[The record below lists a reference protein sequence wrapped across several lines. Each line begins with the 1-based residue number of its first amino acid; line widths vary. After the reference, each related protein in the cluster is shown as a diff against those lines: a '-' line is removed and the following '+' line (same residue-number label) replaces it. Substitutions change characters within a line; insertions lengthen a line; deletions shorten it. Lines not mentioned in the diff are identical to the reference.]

1 MSWPYRKAFNIV
13 KSIIPKIS
21 ETEIIALKS
30 GGVSIDR
37 EIFNGKVDYNKLY
50 KPFPMNSEQHME
62 TETNDLLRS
71 VGSENIYP
79 NKNIHNII
87 KQLGEKGFLS
97 MIIDT
102 KYNGNRLSI
111 TSQSRILSKISSFN
125 PSLAVTT
132 MVPNSLGPAE
142 LLQHYGTQQQKDYF
156 LPKLANGTM
165 IPCFGLTGPNNG
177 SDAVGQIDKGIVE
190 YVDGKI
196 KIKITLNKRYIT
208 LAPVSNL
215 IGIAFNIEDPNGLLQ
230 NKKNG
235 ISVALV
241 ESSQPGL
248 QKQTYHN
255 PNNAG
260 FPNGTIKGTI
270 FIDPDQI
277 IGGEDKIG
285 EGWKMLMECLAVG
298 RGVSLP
304 ATANGSSKFI
314 THSIMHYINIR
325 KQFNMNIG
333 NMEAVREK
341 FMDMYLNTWIIHT
354 SVNFTNHILDSGSTP
369 SVITAIMK
377 QQTTERARNILNNG
391 MDIYAG
397 SAICVG
403 DNNFFTKFYN
413 SSPVG
418 ITVEGSN
425 TLTRGLIIFGQGL
438 NKSHPYIFPIF
449 QSIQDNNLAEFKTN
463 LNKLVSGIFVNY
475 YKMISV
481 TSLNSLPF
489 TKNNTAQQ
497 RLDIATLKFSLLAN
511 FIALMGG
518 KIKSKQ
524 MISGNMSDILS
535 NLYLSY
541 SVLWYHKHYQNN
553 NEINNSLRDECIHY
567 LMNEL
572 DYKMNLIIENY
583 PFPALKPLLY
593 PLKNKIQYSNLEAK
607 NKLYTLIINNEQ
619 LHNIFKNDIYYEG
632 TVLEK
637 MEKLRKMK
645 PGSVKRTEVV
655 AEPSDWNA
663 DVREVNRNVQEYN
676 KLHQD
681 IILNADVNISVEE
694 YNQLYQDIIQVGE
707 YKIQ

>member
-1 MSWPYRKAFNIV
+1 MFSVYQRAFKIV

-37 EIFNGKVDYNKLY
+37 ELFNGKVDYNKLY
-50 KPFPMNSEQHME
+50 KPILQTWGEHME
-62 TETNDLLRS
+62 DETNDLLNA

-79 NKNIHNII
+79 NKNIHKLM
-87 KQLGEKGFLS
+87 KQLGENGFLS
-97 MIIDT
+97 MIID
-102 KYNGNRLSI
+102 KQYNGNRLPIS
-111 TSQSRILSKISSFN
+111 SQSRVLSKISSYN

-156 LPKLANGTM
+156 LPKLADGTM

-177 SDAVGQIDKGIVE
+177 SDAVGDIDKGIVE
-190 YVDGKI
+190 CIDGKI
-196 KIKITLNKRYIT
+196 KIKISLNKRYIT
-208 LAPVSNL
+208 LAPISNL
-215 IGIAFNIEDPNGLLQ
+215 IGIAFNVEDPNGLLKN
-230 NKKNG
+230 NKSG

-241 ESSQPGL
+241 ENSQPGL
-248 QKQTYHN
+248 LKLTYHN

-270 FIDPDQI
+270 FIDADQI

-314 THSIMHYINIR
+314 THSIMNYINIR

-341 FMDMYLNTWIIHT
+341 FIDMYLNTWIIHT

-377 QQTTERARNILNNG
+377 HQTTERARNILNHG
-391 MDIYAG
+391 MDIYSG
-397 SAICVG
+397 SGICIG
-403 DNNFFTKFYN
+403 ENNFFTKFYN

-449 QSIQDNNLAEFKTN
+449 QSIQDNNINDFKNN
-463 LNKLVSGIFVNY
+463 LNKLISSIIVNY
-475 YKMISV
+475 CKMLSL
-481 TSLNSLPF
+481 TSINTLPF
-489 TKNNTAQQ
+489 LNKNSAQQ
-497 RLDIATLKFSLLAN
+497 RLDIATIKFSLLAN

-541 SVLWYHKHYQNN
+541 SLLWYYTHYQFV
-553 NEINNSLRDECIHY
+553 NETNTFLRDECIHY

-572 DYKMNLIIENY
+572 DYKMNLVIANY
-583 PFPALKPLLY
+583 PISIMKPFLY
-593 PLKNKIQYSNLEAK
+593 PLTNRIRYSDLENK
-607 NKLYTLIINNEQ
+607 NKLYKLIIENEK
-619 LHNIFKNDIYYEG
+619 LHNIFKNDIYYKG

-645 PGSVKRTEVV
+645 PNT
-655 AEPSDWNA
+655 
-663 DVREVNRNVQEYN
+663 
-676 KLHQD
+676 
-681 IILNADVNISVEE
+681 EE
-694 YNQLYQDIIQVGE
+694 YNELYNDIIKVGE
-707 YKIQ
+707 YLI

>member
-1 MSWPYRKAFNIV
+1 MLSPYRKVFNIV

-37 EIFNGKVDYNKLY
+37 ELFNGKVDYNKLY
-50 KPFPMNSEQHME
+50 KPIFINPDKNME

-79 NKNIHNII
+79 NANIHKLI

-97 MIIDT
+97 MIID
-102 KYNGNRLSI
+102 KQYNGNRLSI
-111 TSQSRILSKISSFN
+111 TSQSKILSKIASYN
-125 PSLAVTT
+125 PSLAVSI

-142 LLQHYGTQQQKDYF
+142 LLQHYGTQQQKDFF

-190 YVDGKI
+190 LIDGKI
-196 KIKITLNKRYIT
+196 KIKIKLNKRYIT

-215 IGIAFNIEDPNGLLQ
+215 IGIAFNIEDPNRLLKN
-230 NKKNG
+230 NKTG

-241 ESSQPGL
+241 ESSQYGL
-248 QKQTYHN
+248 QQHTYHN

-270 FIDPDQI
+270 FIDTDQI
-277 IGGEDKIG
+277 IGGEDRIG

-314 THSIMHYINIR
+314 THSIMNYINLR
-325 KQFNMNIG
+325 KQFNMHIG
-333 NMEAVREK
+333 NMESVREK
-341 FMDMYLNTWIIHT
+341 FIDMYLNTWIIHT
-354 SVNFTNHILDSGSTP
+354 SVNFTNHILDTGSTP

-397 SAICVG
+397 SGICVG
-403 DNNFFTKFYN
+403 ENNFFTKFYN

-449 QSIQDNNLAEFKTN
+449 QSIQDNNLGEFKYN
-463 LNKLVSGIFVNY
+463 FNKLVSSILVNY
-475 YKMISV
+475 YKLISI

-489 TKNNTAQQ
+489 IKHNTAQQ
-497 RLDIATLKFSLLAN
+497 RLDVATLKYSLLAN

-541 SVLWYHKHYQNN
+541 SVLWYHNHYQDN
-553 NEINNSLRDECIHY
+553 NEINNSLRDECINY

-583 PFPALKPLLY
+583 TFSALKPLMY
-593 PLKNKIQYSNLEAK
+593 PLKNNIKYSNLENK
-607 NKLYTLIINNEQ
+607 NKLYTLIINNES

-632 TVLEK
+632 TILEK

-645 PGSVKRTEVV
+645 PDS
-655 AEPSDWNA
+655 
-663 DVREVNRNVQEYN
+663 
-676 KLHQD
+676 
-681 IILNADVNISVEE
+681 EE
-694 YNQLYQDIIQVGE
+694 YNELYQDIIQVGE

>member
-1 MSWPYRKAFNIV
+1 MFIPYRKVFNIV

-37 EIFNGKVDYNKLY
+37 ELFNGQVDYNKLY
-50 KPFPMNSEQHME
+50 KPIFINPDKNME

-71 VGSENIYP
+71 VGTENVYP
-79 NKNIHNII
+79 NANIHKLI
-87 KQLGEKGFLS
+87 KKLGEKGFLS
-97 MIIDT
+97 MIID
-102 KYNGNRLSI
+102 KQYNGNRLSI
-111 TSQSRILSKISSFN
+111 TSQSKILSKIASYN
-125 PSLAVTT
+125 PSLAVTI

-142 LLQHYGTQQQKDYF
+142 LLQHYGTQQQKDFF

-190 YVDGKI
+190 LIDGKI
-196 KIKITLNKRYIT
+196 KIKIKLNKRYIT

-215 IGIAFNIEDPNGLLQ
+215 IGIAFNIEDPNRLLKN
-230 NKKNG
+230 NKTG

-241 ESSQPGL
+241 ESSQYGL
-248 QKQTYHN
+248 KQHTYHN

-270 FIDPDQI
+270 FIDTDQI
-277 IGGEDKIG
+277 IGGEDRIG

-314 THSIMHYINIR
+314 THSIMNYINLR
-325 KQFNMNIG
+325 KQFNMHIG
-333 NMEAVREK
+333 NMESVREK
-341 FMDMYLNTWIIHT
+341 FIDMYLNTWIIHT
-354 SVNFTNHILDSGSTP
+354 SVNFTNHILDTGSTP

-397 SAICVG
+397 SGICVG
-403 DNNFFTKFYN
+403 ENNFFTKFYN

-449 QSIQDNNLAEFKTN
+449 QSIQDNNLDEFKYN
-463 LNKLVSGIFVNY
+463 FNKLVSSILLNY
-475 YKMISV
+475 YKLISN
-481 TSLNSLPF
+481 TILNSLPF
-489 TKNNTAQQ
+489 FKNNTAQQ
-497 RLDIATLKFSLLAN
+497 RLDNATLKYSLLAN

-541 SVLWYHKHYQNN
+541 SVLWYHNHYQDN
-553 NEINNSLRDECIHY
+553 NEINNSLRDECINY
-567 LMNEL
+567 LMNEI

-583 PFPALKPLLY
+583 AFSALKPLMF
-593 PLKNKIQYSNLEAK
+593 PLKNNIKYSNLENK
-607 NKLYTLIINNEQ
+607 NKLYTLIINNES

-632 TVLEK
+632 TILEK

-645 PGSVKRTEVV
+645 PDS
-655 AEPSDWNA
+655 
-663 DVREVNRNVQEYN
+663 QEYN
-676 KLHQD
+676 
-681 IILNADVNISVEE
+681 E
-694 YNQLYQDIIQVGE
+694 LYQGIIQVGE

>member
-1 MSWPYRKAFNIV
+1 M
-13 KSIIPKIS
+13 
-21 ETEIIALKS
+21 
-30 GGVSIDR
+30 
-37 EIFNGKVDYNKLY
+37 
-50 KPFPMNSEQHME
+50 
-62 TETNDLLRS
+62 
-71 VGSENIYP
+71 
-79 NKNIHNII
+79 

-97 MIIDT
+97 MIID
-102 KYNGNRLSI
+102 KQYGGNRLPI
-111 TSQSRILSKISSFN
+111 FSQSRILSKISSYN

-156 LPKLANGTM
+156 LPKLADGTM

-190 YVDGKI
+190 CIDGKI
-196 KIKITLNKRYIT
+196 KIKICLNKRYIT
-208 LAPVSNL
+208 LAPISNL
-215 IGIAFNIEDPNGLLQ
+215 IGIAFNLEDPNRLLNN
-230 NKKNG
+230 NKSG

-241 ESSQPGL
+241 ESSQHGL
-248 QKQTYHN
+248 LKDTYHN

-270 FIDPDQI
+270 FIDVEQI

-314 THSIMHYINIR
+314 THSIMNYINIR

-341 FMDMYLNTWIIHT
+341 FIDMYLNTWIIHA

-377 QQTTERARNILNNG
+377 YQTTERARNILNHG
-391 MDIYAG
+391 MDIYSG
-397 SAICVG
+397 SGICIG

-449 QSIQDNNLAEFKTN
+449 QSIQDNNINDFKNN
-463 LNKLVSGIFVNY
+463 LNKLISSIIINY
-475 YKMISV
+475 CKMISL
-481 TSLNSLPF
+481 TFINALPF
-489 TKNNTAQQ
+489 LNNNTAQK
-497 RLDIATLKFSLLAN
+497 RLDIATIKFSLLSN
-511 FIALMGG
+511 FIAVMGG

-541 SVLWYHKHYQNN
+541 SVLWYYKHYQLMNN
-553 NEINNSLRDECIHY
+553 TNTFLRDECINY

-572 DYKMNLIIENY
+572 DYKMNLVIDNY
-583 PFPALKPLLY
+583 PIQILKPFLY
-593 PLKNKIQYSNLEAK
+593 PLTNKIRYTDLENK
-607 NKLYTLIINNEQ
+607 NKLYKLIIENET
-619 LHNIFKNDIYYEG
+619 LHNIFKNDIYYKG

-637 MEKLRKMK
+637 MEELHKMK
-645 PGSVKRTEVV
+645 PNTE
-655 AEPSDWNA
+655 
-663 DVREVNRNVQEYN
+663 EYN
-676 KLHQD
+676 K
-681 IILNADVNISVEE
+681 
-694 YNQLYQDIIQVGE
+694 LYQDIIKVGE
-707 YKIQ
+707 YVI

>member
-1 MSWPYRKAFNIV
+1 MSIIYRRVFNIV

-37 EIFNGKVDYNKLY
+37 ELFNGKVDYNKLY
-50 KPFPMNSEQHME
+50 KPILKTREQHME
-62 TETNDLLRS
+62 DETNDLLN
-71 VGSENIYP
+71 VAGTENIYP
-79 NKNIHNII
+79 NKNIHKLM

-97 MIIDT
+97 MIID
-102 KYNGNRLSI
+102 KQYKGNRLPIS
-111 TSQSRILSKISSFN
+111 SQSRILSKISSYN

-156 LPKLANGTM
+156 LPKLADGTM

-190 YVDGKI
+190 CIDGKI
-196 KIKITLNKRYIT
+196 KIKISLNKRYIT
-208 LAPVSNL
+208 LAPISNL
-215 IGIAFNIEDPNGLLQ
+215 IGIAFNLEDPNGLLTN
-230 NKKNG
+230 NKSG
-235 ISVALV
+235 ISVALI
-241 ESSQPGL
+241 ESSQHGL
-248 QKQTYHN
+248 SKVTYHN

-270 FIDPDQI
+270 FIDADQI

-314 THSIMHYINIR
+314 THAIMNYINIR

-341 FMDMYLNTWIIHT
+341 FIDMYLNTWIIHT
-354 SVNFTNHILDSGSTP
+354 SVNFTNHILDTGSTP

-377 QQTTERARNILNNG
+377 YQTTERARNILNHG
-391 MDIYAG
+391 MDIYSG
-397 SAICVG
+397 SGICIG

-413 SSPVG
+413 ASPVG

-449 QSIQDNNLAEFKTN
+449 ESIQDNNINDFKNN
-463 LNKLVSGIFVNY
+463 LNKLISSIIANY
-475 YKMISV
+475 CKMISL
-481 TSLNSLPF
+481 TSLNALPCLN
-489 TKNNTAQQ
+489 NNTAQH
-497 RLDIATLKFSLLAN
+497 RLDISTIKFSLLAN
-511 FIALMGG
+511 FIAVMGG

-524 MISGNMSDILS
+524 MISGNMSDIVS

-541 SVLWYHKHYQNN
+541 SVLWYYKHYQSM
-553 NEINNSLRDECIHY
+553 NETNTFLRDECIHY

-572 DYKMNLIIENY
+572 DYKMNLVIANY
-583 PFPALKPLLY
+583 PIPLLKLFLY
-593 PLKNKIQYSNLEAK
+593 PLTNKIRYTDLENK
-607 NKLYTLIINNEQ
+607 NKLYKLIVENETM
-619 LHNIFKNDIYYEG
+619 HTMFKNDIYYQG

-645 PGSVKRTEVV
+645 PNT
-655 AEPSDWNA
+655 
-663 DVREVNRNVQEYN
+663 
-676 KLHQD
+676 
-681 IILNADVNISVEE
+681 EE
-694 YNQLYQDIIQVGE
+694 YNHLYQDIIKVGE
-707 YKIQ
+707 YVI